1 MRRSGKS
8 WSGSRA
14 PRRTEPAAA
23 AHAACATRRA
33 AFFCPAGV
41 RGQRCCGSGLAR
53 DGASRRNQRLI
64 AGKPAPTHTFGVHPA
79 RWRAPPAPG
88 RRDRPMLQGGDL
100 SNFSDGKNW
109 LKRPSIGRHKLLIQ
123 DCHPALNRYR
133 LIQPNSRSKQPE
145 IRHSGESRNPGGV
158 CQNTRLAAFAGMTV
172 VHVLKWK
179 RIQPLTTPPRPPR
192 PPRSPAG
199 RRRRRPAPRSARR
212 RTAPAPACR
221 RAAATRSA
229 SSATSARTRPP

>member
-33 AFFCPAGV
+33 AFFLPG
-41 RGQRCCGSGLAR
+41 RRAR
-53 DGASRRNQRLI
+53 SAVLWER
-64 AGKPAPTHTFGVHPA
+64 AC
-79 RWRAPPAPG
+79 APPAPG

-179 RIQPLTTPPRPPR
+179 RNQRLTTPPRPPR

-212 RTAPAPACR
+212 RTAPARACR

>member
-33 AFFCPAGV
+33 AFFLPGRRARSAVLWERACPRWGV
-41 RGQRCCGSGLAR
+41 SSQPTLDRGQARSHTHLWRPPRALAR
-53 DGASRRNQRLI
+53 
-64 AGKPAPTHTFGVHPA
+64 
-79 RWRAPPAPG
+79 PPAPG

-109 LKRPSIGRHKLLIQ
+109 LKRPSIGRQKLLIQ

-221 RAAATRSA
+221 RAASTRSA